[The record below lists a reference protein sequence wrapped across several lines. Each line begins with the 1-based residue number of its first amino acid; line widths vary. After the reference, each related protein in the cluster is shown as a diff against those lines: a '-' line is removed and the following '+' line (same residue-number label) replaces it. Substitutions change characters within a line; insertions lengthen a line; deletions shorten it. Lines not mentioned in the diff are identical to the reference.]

1 MLQLMVLS
9 AICGDKGRDGL
20 VRARANPPLSDSQ
33 HSVPLFCAIHV
44 AAAVVLATM
53 IGMKVPARDKCIAKL
68 GNKKNEVIG
77 PPAVSEA
84 AKCRQEEAGG
94 RMMTPVLSSPD
105 AAASAEMEVTP
116 S

>member
-77 PPAVSEA
+77 PPGPPPRNSY
-84 AKCRQEEAGG
+84 
-94 RMMTPVLSSPD
+94 L
-105 AAASAEMEVTP
+105 
-116 S
+116 

>member
-1 MLQLMVLS
+1 MVRS

-77 PPAVSEA
+77 PPAVSTILLAE
-84 AKCRQEEAGG
+84 RIGLQ
-94 RMMTPVLSSPD
+94 SSWLALIKIPYHC
-105 AAASAEMEVTP
+105 
-116 S
+116 